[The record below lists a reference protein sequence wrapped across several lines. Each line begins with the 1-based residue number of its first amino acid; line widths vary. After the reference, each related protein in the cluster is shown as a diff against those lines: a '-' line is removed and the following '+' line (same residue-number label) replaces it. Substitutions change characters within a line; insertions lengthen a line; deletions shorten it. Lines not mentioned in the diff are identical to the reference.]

1 MRLTRC
7 KYRARHIAFLLDPAE
22 ARELSKEFFAIWDA
36 DYTDSLISAKKYIV
50 RVRING
56 KASYM
61 VIDAGRGGF
70 ETDRLIAK
78 GLTNLKAALVLLRIK
93 S

>member
-1 MRLTRC
+1 
-7 KYRARHIAFLLDPAE
+7 
-22 ARELSKEFFAIWDA
+22 
-36 DYTDSLISAKKYIV
+36 
-50 RVRING
+50 
-56 KASYM
+56 M

-78 GLTNLKAALVLLRIK
+78 GITKLKAALVLLRIK